1 MACLLNIAKSFH
13 QQETKRQVSGLSF
26 WFENEIEDVDLSN
39 DFENNAK
46 QKFPFISKTQRN
58 NNKKIK
64 TCPTLVRSRVKSL
77 LSQCRRSTLRINK
90 KY

>member
-1 MACLLNIAKSFH
+1 MACLLNIAKSFN
-13 QQETKRQVSGLSF
+13 QQKTKRQVSGLSF

-39 DFENNAK
+39 VFENNAK